1 MGDKKLVKPNNGHV
15 EIEIPY
21 EFLIVDFSDLICAIV
36 ESTYSNLVQQYKNE
50 AFLKSWAILSSNIDI
65 VDQINDYVLS
75 LILGNERE
83 YIGLDSFDMSDAIDS
98 APLKAITFEF
108 LNTLNTSGLLNHR
121 IKLKTDS
128 PIMLLR
134 NLDQLEGLCNGTR
147 LIVTRLTN
155 HVIKAKIIYGKTL
168 KI

>member
-1 MGDKKLVKPNNGHV
+1 M
-15 EIEIPY
+15 
-21 EFLIVDFSDLICAIV
+21 
-36 ESTYSNLVQQYKNE
+36 
-50 AFLKSWAILSSNIDI
+50 SSNIDI
-65 VDQINDYVLS
+65 VDQINNYVLS

-134 NLDQLEGLCNGTR
+134 NLDQFEGLCNGTR